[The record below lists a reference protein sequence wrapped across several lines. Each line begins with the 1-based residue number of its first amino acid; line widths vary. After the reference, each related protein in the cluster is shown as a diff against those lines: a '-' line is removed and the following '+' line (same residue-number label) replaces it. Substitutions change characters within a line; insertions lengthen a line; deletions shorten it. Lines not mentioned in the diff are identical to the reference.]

1 MSDNNIC
8 NGDCNSCASECI
20 GEGGAT
26 VTLNLDDGSTVEC
39 AILTI
44 YEAAG
49 KDYIAL
55 LPLNENGD
63 NETGEVYL
71 YRYTEEDGQP
81 STPVPTREPHYSTDI
96 GQMVEPARE
105 DSIQMKI
112 VLDTNCLVNVIMPG
126 SYNNDIWQAFRLGKF
141 VLCVTNE
148 ILFEYHEILAKRRED
163 ILL

>member
-8 NGDCNSCASECI
+8 NGDCNGCASECI

-39 AILTI
+39 DILTI

-81 STPVPTREPHYSTDI
+81 SLANI
-96 GQMVEPARE
+96 E
-105 DSIQMKI
+105 DDDEYEAASDGFDQW
-112 VLDTNCLVNVIMPG
+112 LDEQEYNELVFE
-126 SYNNDIWQAFRLGKF
+126 DDE
-141 VLCVTNE
+141 E
-148 ILFEYHEILAKRRED
+148 IDELIPQ
-163 ILL
+163 